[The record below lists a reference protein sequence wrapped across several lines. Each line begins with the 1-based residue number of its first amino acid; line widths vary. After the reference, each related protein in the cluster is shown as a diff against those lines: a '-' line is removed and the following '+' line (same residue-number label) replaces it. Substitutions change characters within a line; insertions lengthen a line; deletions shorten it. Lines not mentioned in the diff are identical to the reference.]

1 MLEQVSKLKERV
13 TEHQALPKTHVI
25 SVSSGKGGVGKTS
38 FAVNFAIALSRMG
51 KRVLVIDA
59 DFGLANIDVML
70 GVSVVHDLSSVI
82 RGEQDIRDVIVEGH
96 HGVKF
101 ISGGS
106 GVYELVSLDEA
117 RVARLVSQMCRL
129 EDIADIILLDTGA
142 GISDV
147 VLRVVRSSDEAFV
160 ITTPEPTAIMDAYAL
175 IKTVNRFG
183 DNPDMRLIVN
193 LVNSNKEG
201 NEMLS
206 GFARVVK
213 KNMEIDLNR
222 TGFIL
227 KDPSVA
233 LAVKAQVPLLIG
245 YPNSPAAQNIQSIAS
260 SYLDVPF
267 AETRGQGLSH
277 FLARLLKKR
286 TEITG

>member
-13 TEHQALPKTHVI
+13 IEQRSLPKTHVI

-38 FAVNFAIALSRMG
+38 FAVNFAIALSRLG
-51 KRVLVIDA
+51 KRVLIIDA

-82 RGEQDIRDVIVEGH
+82 SGEQDIRDVITEGH

-106 GVYELVSLDEA
+106 GVYELISLDEA

-142 GISDV
+142 GLSDV

-175 IKTVNRFG
+175 IKTVNRFE
-183 DNPDMRLIVN
+183 DSPKLRLIVN

-201 NEMLS
+201 NEMLN
-206 GFARVVK
+206 GFVRVVK
-213 KNMEIDLNR
+213 KNMQLDLSK

-227 KDPSVA
+227 RDPSVA
-233 LAVKAQVPLLIG
+233 LAVKSQVPLLVG
-245 YPNSPAAQNIQSIAS
+245 YPDSPAAQNIQLIAS
-260 SYLDVPF
+260 KYLDVPI
-267 AETRGQGLSH
+267 AGGRGQGLSH
-277 FLARLLKKR
+277 FLNRLFGR
-286 TEITG
+286 QTENAG